1 MQWNWNV
8 VVNEYKM
15 VQLYGTL
22 WQKNNGMYVKS
33 RNSLALWINLA
44 YFKQIKLAL
53 AFLWLEYLISN

>member
-15 VQLYGTL
+15 VQLHGTYDK
-22 WQKNNGMYVKS
+22 KNNGMYVKS
-33 RNSLALWINLA
+33 GNSLALWINFA

-53 AFLWLEYLISN
+53 AFLWLEYRISN